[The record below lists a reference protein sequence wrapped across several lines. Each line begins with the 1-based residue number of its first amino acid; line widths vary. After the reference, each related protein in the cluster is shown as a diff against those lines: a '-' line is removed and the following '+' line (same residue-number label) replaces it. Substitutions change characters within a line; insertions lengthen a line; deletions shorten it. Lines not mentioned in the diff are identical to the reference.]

1 MCEVEISD
9 SNIVE
14 VVDADF
20 HDIRVNYG
28 DYEVGGADDEY
39 EEVTCE
45 AEDSQGLLMQGMDD
59 GELGLFCSPTGI
71 PTLTILLSV
80 PCPKHSSLR
89 RGGDPAGRV
98 SERPASV
105 RGGGGRDGRRVR
117 RRQFAQR
124 YLHRGSG

>member
-1 MCEVEISD
+1 MSNQDIMCEVEISD

-20 HDIRVNYG
+20 HDIRVNYA

-45 AEDSQGLLMQGMDD
+45 AEDSQGLLMQGIDD
-59 GELGLFCSPTGI
+59 RKWDSYLILSLILTTVLPFNSP
-71 PTLTILLSV
+71 
-80 PCPKHSSLR
+80 LR

-98 SERPASV
+98 SERPTSI

-117 RRQFAQR
+117 CLSLAQR
-124 YLHRGSG
+124 YLH